1 MQAERLFSCMNF
13 LKNDPRSCLGEKQ
26 LNDCV
31 RLFMSECG
39 MRNFP
44 YEKALDYFL
53 TTKDRRGVTA
63 GPSVAKRPWGVAF
76 HEDVLDDIMDDENE

>member
-1 MQAERLFSCMNF
+1 
-13 LKNDPRSCLGEKQ
+13 
-26 LNDCV
+26 
-31 RLFMSECG
+31 MSEYG

-44 YEKALDYFL
+44 NGKALNQPL

-76 HEDVLDDIMDDENE
+76 NEDVLDAIMDDENE